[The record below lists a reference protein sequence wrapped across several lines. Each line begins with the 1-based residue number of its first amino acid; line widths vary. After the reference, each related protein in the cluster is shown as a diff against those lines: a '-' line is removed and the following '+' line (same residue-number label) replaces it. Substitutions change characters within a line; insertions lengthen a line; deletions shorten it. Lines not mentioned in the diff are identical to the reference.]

1 MTRRELKNM
10 SAHVVC
16 EPAAEATAK
25 DEALTRAESEPV
37 REQLAKAFAAAAV
50 VRPLPAAGAQKAD
63 RKDDVV

>member
-10 SAHVVC
+10 SAYVVC

-50 VRPLPAAGAQKAD
+50 D
-63 RKDDVV
+63 